1 MNSPDTSSDENKMS
15 EAPRK
20 LSLDTRK
27 NPETD
32 IVSDYFKD
40 HNYIK
45 MAMTMFSL

>member
-1 MNSPDTSSDENKMS
+1 MNSPDPDGSVDST
-15 EAPRK
+15 EAPRR
-20 LSLDTRK
+20 LSLDTLK

-45 MAMTMFSL
+45 MAMRMLSL